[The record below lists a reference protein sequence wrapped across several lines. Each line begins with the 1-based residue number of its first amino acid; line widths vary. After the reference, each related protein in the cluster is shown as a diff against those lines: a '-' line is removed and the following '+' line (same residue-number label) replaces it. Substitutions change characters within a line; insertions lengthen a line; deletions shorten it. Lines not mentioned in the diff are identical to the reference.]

1 MSAITG
7 ILVSG
12 KIYGIPTTPMLRKHV
27 STSLGKIFFIINYF
41 CNDPEMASRFQ
52 GDIDG
57 FVAGSEGMVS
67 GGTNAIH
74 TICPVEIHLN
84 GKKALTESTGSI
96 SIRLQHGG
104 ELFECIS
111 YNRFIS
117 RLEFVGEEWKLLS
130 LEAIYI
136 RDFIT
141 PVIPG
146 RTASFDLPE
155 NTRESYKCISWVL
168 AQKGFTIKQDL
179 PGADDPTCC
188 ERFMQAN
195 FMWLS
200 K

>member
-1 MSAITG
+1 
-7 ILVSG
+7 
-12 KIYGIPTTPMLRKHV
+12 
-27 STSLGKIFFIINYF
+27 
-41 CNDPEMASRFQ
+41 MASRFQ